1 MAIIFALEQI
11 ASKKMW
17 PSGKKISLTT
27 LLHQVVLLAGCDFHQ
42 RPFANQHVTLLQ
54 VSQSESLWVFWKQCY
69 CIFFSW
75 TKVFVII
82 VAENEEAKQADGS
95 GSGLNQSRTVSD
107 SKSNV
112 KNYKNKCFSM
122 WLLAE
127 RVCGTELLNIK
138 KSSLISG

>member
-1 MAIIFALEQI
+1 M
-11 ASKKMW
+11 
-17 PSGKKISLTT
+17 
-27 LLHQVVLLAGCDFHQ
+27 
-42 RPFANQHVTLLQ
+42 
-54 VSQSESLWVFWKQCY
+54 Y
-69 CIFFSW
+69 FFLW

-95 GSGLNQSRTVSD
+95 GAGLDQPGTVSD

-122 WLLAE
+122 WLLAV
-127 RVCGTELLNIK
+127 RVCGTDHLNIK